1 MILAAS
7 ILVAIAILVALFVL
21 GFLAPRASRRRQ
33 ASVDRNIEQA
43 DQGSRRAP
51 APIDRI
57 LDRWLR
63 RFRKAADRSSEAGR
77 EARGE

>member
-1 MILAAS
+1 MILAVT
-7 ILVAIAILVALFVL
+7 ILVAVAILVALFLL
-21 GFLAPRASRRRQ
+21 GFVAPRASRRRQ
-33 ASVDRNIEQA
+33 AAVDRNIEQA
-43 DQGSRRAP
+43 DQGSGRAP

-63 RFRKAADRSSEAGR
+63 RFRTAADRSSEAGR